1 MNRGRGFAA
10 AGAALAFL
18 AVAGGAFGA
27 HLLEGRLPPSALDT
41 FETAVRYQMHH
52 AVGLLLVG
60 IMIGRSAAEAFVWAG
75 WLFLAGTIVFSGSLY
90 LLVLSGWSWLG
101 AVTPLGGLGLLGGWG
116 ALCWGLLTMPA
127 LRQAAESG

>member
-27 HLLEGRLPPSALDT
+27 HLLEGHLSPSALDI
-41 FETAVRYQMHH
+41 FETAVRYQMYH
-52 AVGLLLVG
+52 AGGLLLVG
-60 IMIGRSAAEAFVWAG
+60 VLIGRSAAEAFVWAG
-75 WLFLAGTIVFSGSLY
+75 RLFLAGTIVFSGSLY

-101 AVTPLGGLGLLGGWG
+101 AVTPLGGLCLLGGW
-116 ALCWGLLTMPA
+116 ATLCWGLLTLPA

>member
-27 HLLEGRLPPSALDT
+27 HLLEGHLPRSALDI
-41 FETAVRYQMHH
+41 FETAVQYQMYH

-60 IMIGRSAAEAFVWAG
+60 VMIGRSATQALVWAG
-75 WLFLAGTIVFSGSLY
+75 RLFLAGTIVFSGSLY

-101 AVTPLGGLGLLGGWG
+101 AVTPLGGLCLLGGW
-116 ALCWGLLTMPA
+116 ATLCWGLLTLPA

>member
-27 HLLEGRLPPSALDT
+27 HLLEGHLPPSALDI
-41 FETAVRYQMHH
+41 FETAVRYQMYH

-60 IMIGRSAAEAFVWAG
+60 VMMGRSAVEAFVWAG
-75 WLFLAGTIVFSGSLY
+75 RLFLAGTLVFSGSLY
-90 LLVLSGWSWLG
+90 LLVFSGWSWLG
-101 AVTPLGGLGLLGGWG
+101 AVTPLGGLCLLGGWA
-116 ALCWGLLTMPA
+116 ALCWGLLTLPA
-127 LRQAAESG
+127 MRQVAESG